1 MSTTPPDAPRGRRD
15 RFAAAA
21 RETAREFDGS
31 TARSLESLALSAGVV
46 SFVVVAALAVPV
58 FRLQSAPISG
68 PGSLGQ
74 YAALASAVVALVAF
88 GAGLVI
94 KRGRQAKTIGVLDA
108 LDVLALAIAHAV
120 IAFLTWTLAS
130 VILEQSFIGAQVY
143 PVAVLALAGAAA
155 AVTAYFAFSSAI
167 HLDLMLLAVVLAVFL
182 AEGIIASMLT
192 ATDPQWWRKHLS
204 SLGASEGFS
213 AVAFNLTLIV
223 AGFIVTTLAR
233 YVTLD
238 IPTPVATGLRNLR
251 LSLVLVGVMLA
262 CVGVFHVDAFFWIHT
277 LSASGMAIAFG
288 VAALRIRR
296 WVPGMPRTF
305 WLLGAGFFAV
315 ILLLAVFYAVGF
327 YTLTAV
333 ELVAGVLVFTW
344 IILLIRNAA
353 ALQADLDA

>member
-1 MSTTPPDAPRGRRD
+1 
-15 RFAAAA
+15 
-21 RETAREFDGS
+21 
-31 TARSLESLALSAGVV
+31 LALSAGVV
-46 SFVVVAALAVPV
+46 AFVVVAALALPV
-58 FRLQSAPISG
+58 FRLQAAPISG

-74 YAALASAVVALVAF
+74 FAALASGAVALVAF
-88 GAGLVI
+88 GAGQVI
-94 KRGRQAKTIGVLDA
+94 RRGRRGLSVGLLDA
-108 LDVLALAIAHAV
+108 LDLLALAIAHAV
-120 IAFLTWTLAS
+120 IAFLTWTLAGA
-130 VILEQSFIGAQVY
+130 ILEHSFIGAQVY
-143 PVAVLALAGAAA
+143 AIPVLALAGAAA

-192 ATDPQWWRKHLS
+192 ANDPQWWLKHLS

-213 AVAFNLTLIV
+213 ALAFNLTLIV

-238 IPTPVATGLRNLR
+238 IPTPVATGMRNLR
-251 LSLVLVGVMLA
+251 TSLVLIGVLLA
-262 CVGVFHVDAFFWIHT
+262 CVGIFHVDAFFWIHT

-296 WVPGMPRTF
+296 WVPGLPRTF
-305 WLLGAGFFAV
+305 WLLGVGFFAV
-315 ILLLAVFYAVGF
+315 ILLLAVYYAVGF

-353 ALQADLDA
+353 ALQADARA